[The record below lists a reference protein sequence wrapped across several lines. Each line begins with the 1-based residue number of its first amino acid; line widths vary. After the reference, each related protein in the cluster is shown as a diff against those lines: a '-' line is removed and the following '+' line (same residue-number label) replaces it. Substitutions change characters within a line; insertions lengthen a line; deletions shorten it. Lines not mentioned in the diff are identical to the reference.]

1 MPLDALLPEIAARY
15 QKIRSGLDVG
25 FNDEDVSQT
34 LREFRGG
41 VWMSLDARASFP
53 FEDAQFEVVV
63 MNGSVVS
70 RAIVREANRVLR
82 PEGCLF
88 FTVPEKMG
96 SQEGYTLPNVYSLV
110 RDGFNIVGV
119 ERPRWR
125 LFRRRNRTLT
135 ICAQK
140 KNWRSA
146 INKFRPYI

>member
-1 MPLDALLPEIAARY
+1 MSHLADVRT
-15 QKIRSGLDVG
+15 SLDVG
-25 FNDEDVSQT
+25 FDGAELPARFAR
-34 LREFRGG
+34 LRGREWRSIG
-41 VWMSLDARASFP
+41 VVQDFP
-53 FEDAQFEVVV
+53 FEDDQFDVV
-63 MNGSVVS
+63 MLASGAVS
-70 RAIVREANRVLR
+70 ARAVRESHRVLR
-82 PEGCLF
+82 PEGRLF
-88 FTVPEKMG
+88 FTVPEKTG